1 MFNKFEMKEEE
12 KKLRSIEQ
20 KNTFEQWQNDNKT
33 TRKKKKSKKNKTL
46 WMRNEW

>member
-12 KKLRSIEQ
+12 KKKLRSIEQ

-33 TRKKKKSKKNKTL
+33 TRKKKSKKNKTL